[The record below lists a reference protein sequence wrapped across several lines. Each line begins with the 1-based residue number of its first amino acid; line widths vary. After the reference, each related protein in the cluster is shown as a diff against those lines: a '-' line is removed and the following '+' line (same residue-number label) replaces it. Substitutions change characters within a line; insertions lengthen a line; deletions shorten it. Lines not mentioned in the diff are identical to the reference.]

1 MTPPADPRTVLRA
14 LVAAGEKATPGEHR
28 YEHGER
34 GAEVW
39 ADTSPTGSMLV
50 AVFGFGSFDHDNAR
64 LYAAAANA
72 RPALAA
78 LAGMCVLEVEV
89 VRHLAGAC
97 GCRRQWMGGLREGA
111 WPPKHTDA
119 IAAAE
124 AELRAIAEVM

>member
-1 MTPPADPRTVLRA
+1 
-14 LVAAGEKATPGEHR
+14 
-28 YEHGER
+28 
-34 GAEVW
+34 
-39 ADTSPTGSMLV
+39 ML
-50 AVFGFGSFDHDNAR
+50 
-64 LYAAAANA
+64 
-72 RPALAA
+72 P
-78 LAGMCVLEVEV
+78 VEV